1 MRHGRQQVAE
11 NMLLLCLPH
20 HEGRVG
26 DVLSVRINLGLELF
40 SRRDGGSI
48 KETIE
53 LGAPKGNNHL
63 HLPYGVIAAHK
74 FFRDVHQ
81 RDGRQSRAGG
91 CHGWNLKKKSICLW
105 SRLWIPCKTNWMEN
119 ELVIYMDPGVSL
131 YMHTNQD
138 YKRYVL
144 AI

>member
-1 MRHGRQQVAE
+1 
-11 NMLLLCLPH
+11 MLLLCLPH

-91 CHGWNLKKKSICLW
+91 CHGWNLKKNLYVC
-105 SRLWIPCKTNWMEN
+105 
-119 ELVIYMDPGVSL
+119 GVGSG
-131 YMHTNQD
+131 YHVRRIGWKMSS
-138 YKRYVL
+138 
-144 AI
+144 